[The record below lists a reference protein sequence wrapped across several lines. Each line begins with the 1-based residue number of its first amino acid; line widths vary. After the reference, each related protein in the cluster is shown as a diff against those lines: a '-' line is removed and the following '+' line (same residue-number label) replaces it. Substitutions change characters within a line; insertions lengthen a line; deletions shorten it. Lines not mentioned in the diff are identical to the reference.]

1 MGFWMTSK
9 NVTRADL
16 AQAVA
21 YAVGLPRHEATA
33 LAEQVLTEICDTLER
48 GENVKLSGF
57 GNFVVR
63 EKGERTGRNP
73 KTGVEVPIEPRR
85 VVTFTPSPNLK
96 DHVNGQPAGT

>member
-1 MGFWMTSK
+1 MTSR

-21 YAVGLPRHEATA
+21 HALGLPKHEAIA

-63 EKGERTGRNP
+63 NKGERMGRNP
-73 KTGVEVPIEPRR
+73 KTG
-85 VVTFTPSPNLK
+85 
-96 DHVNGQPAGT
+96 A

>member
-1 MGFWMTSK
+1 MTSK

-21 YAVGLPRHEATA
+21 YAVGLPKH
-33 LAEQVLTEICDTLER
+33 ER

-73 KTGVEVPIEPRR
+73 KTGEEVPIEPRR

-96 DHVNGQPAGT
+96 DHVNGQTAGT

>member
-1 MGFWMTSK
+1 MTSR

-21 YAVGLPRHEATA
+21 QAVGLAKHEAIA

-96 DHVNGQPAGT
+96 EHVNGQTAGT

>member
-1 MGFWMTSK
+1 MARR

-21 YAVGLPRHEATA
+21 QAVGLSKHEAIT
-33 LAEQVLTEICDTLER
+33 LSEQVLTEICDTLER

-63 EKGERTGRNP
+63 EKRERVGRNP
-73 KTGVEVPIEPRR
+73 KTGVKVPIEPRR
-85 VVTFTPSPNLK
+85 VVSFTPSNKLK
-96 DHVNGQPAGT
+96 DHVNSSTL

>member
-1 MGFWMTSK
+1 MARR

-21 YAVGLPRHEATA
+21 QALGLPKHEAIT
-33 LAEQVLTEICDTLER
+33 LSEQVLTEICDTLER

-63 EKGERTGRNP
+63 EKAERVGRNP
-73 KTGVEVPIEPRR
+73 KAGVEVPIEPRR
-85 VVTFTPSPNLK
+85 VVSFTPSDKLK
-96 DHVNGQPAGT
+96 NHVNRATT

>member
-1 MGFWMTSK
+1 MVFWMTSK

-21 YAVGLPRHEATA
+21 YAAGLPKHEAVA

-73 KTGVEVPIEPRR
+73 KTRVEVPIEPRR
-85 VVTFTPSPNLK
+85 VVTFTPSHKLK
-96 DHVNGQPAGT
+96 DHVNGQTAGT

>member
-1 MGFWMTSK
+1 MTSR

-21 YAVGLPRHEATA
+21 QAVGLPRHEAIT
-33 LAEQVLTEICDTLER
+33 LTEQVLTELCDTLER
-48 GENVKLSGF
+48 GENIKLSGF

-63 EKGERTGRNP
+63 EKAKRVGRNP

-85 VVTFTPSPNLK
+85 VVTFTPSRNLK
-96 DHVNGQPAGT
+96 DHVNGGSTGT

>member
-1 MGFWMTSK
+1 MTSR

-21 YAVGLPRHEATA
+21 QAVGLAKHEAIA

-63 EKGERTGRNP
+63 EKAERVGRNP

-96 DHVNGQPAGT
+96 DHVNGQTAGT

>member
-1 MGFWMTSK
+1 MTSG

-21 YAVGLPRHEATA
+21 QAVGLSKHEALT

-57 GNFVVR
+57 GNFVIR
-63 EKGERTGRNP
+63 EKAQRVGRNP

-85 VVTFTPSPNLK
+85 VVSFAPSDKLK
-96 DHVNGQPAGT
+96 DHVNGNPTTT